1 MRYKSLKRYRDSD
14 LERVVIVGE
23 EIEITDKQRADQLLR
38 AGYIEKKKGRPRK

>member
-14 LERVVIVGE
+14 LERVVIIGE